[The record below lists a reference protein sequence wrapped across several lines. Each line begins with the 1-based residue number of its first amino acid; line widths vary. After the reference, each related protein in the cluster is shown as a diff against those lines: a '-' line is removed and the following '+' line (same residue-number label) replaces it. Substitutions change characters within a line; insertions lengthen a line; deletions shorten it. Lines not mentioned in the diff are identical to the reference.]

1 MKKILFFGCLLCI
14 CSSIFSQGIDS
25 AFRFNSSGILVQKV
39 RMALIAENVANITTL
54 KVEETGL
61 PYQKKY
67 AVVVST
73 GDGAKIEKVERS
85 PVPFGKYWDPAVP
98 QSDENG
104 FIYYPNVNLPDE
116 MVNLTY
122 TEAALEA
129 NFATFK
135 TTKSLYQ
142 SAIDTFK

>member
-1 MKKILFFGCLLCI
+1 MKRLFTVCFNLWPALV
-14 CSSIFSQGIDS
+14 FAQGLDS
-25 AFRFNSSGILVQKV
+25 AFRFNSSGIIVQKV
-39 RMALIAENVANITTL
+39 RMAIIAENVANLTTL

-67 AVVVST
+67 AMVIST
-73 GDGAKIEKVERS
+73 KDGAKIDKVERS
-85 PVPFGKYWDPAVP
+85 PIPFGKYWDPTVP

-104 FIYYPNVNLPDE
+104 FFYYPNVNMPDE
-116 MVNLTY
+116 MINMTY
-122 TEAALEA
+122 TEAVLEA

>member
-1 MKKILFFGCLLCI
+1 MKRLFTVCFILWPALVFA
-14 CSSIFSQGIDS
+14 QGLDS
-25 AFRFNSSGILVQKV
+25 AFRFNSSGIIVQKV
-39 RMALIAENVANITTL
+39 RMAIIAENVANLTTL

-67 AVVVST
+67 AMVIST
-73 GDGAKIEKVERS
+73 KDGAKIDKVERS
-85 PVPFGKYWDPAVP
+85 PIPFGKYWDPTVP

-104 FIYYPNVNLPDE
+104 FFYYPNVNMPDE
-116 MVNLTY
+116 MINMTY
-122 TEAALEA
+122 TEAVLEA